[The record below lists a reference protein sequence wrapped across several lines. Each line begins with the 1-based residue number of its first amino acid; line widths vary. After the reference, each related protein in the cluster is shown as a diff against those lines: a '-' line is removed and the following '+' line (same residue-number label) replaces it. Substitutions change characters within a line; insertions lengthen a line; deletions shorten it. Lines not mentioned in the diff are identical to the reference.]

1 MPPAL
6 VCEIAH
12 MATPDEWS
20 TRMVFE
26 QFARKYE
33 VEANQDVSRE
43 TPSLRFSLRALRRDR
58 LGKLERAAKLD
69 ADDMARI
76 AQLER
81 NGREVNPEG
90 LAPVWD

>member
-43 TPSLRFSLRALRRDR
+43 H
-58 LGKLERAAKLD
+58 
-69 ADDMARI
+69 
-76 AQLER
+76 Q
-81 NGREVNPEG
+81 V
-90 LAPVWD
+90 